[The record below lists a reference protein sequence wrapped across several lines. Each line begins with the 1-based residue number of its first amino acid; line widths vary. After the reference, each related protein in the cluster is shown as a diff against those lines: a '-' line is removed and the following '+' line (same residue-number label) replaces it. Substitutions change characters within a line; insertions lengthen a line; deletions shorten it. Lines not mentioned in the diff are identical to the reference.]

1 MQAVRVRMQLQS
13 IVMVPRS
20 WGLSTN
26 AGAIIVRKMVRL
38 ALLAKTSSWM
48 RSNEG
53 SPWLVEV
60 DVLAMSG
67 TSTKSKPDLSY
78 AAELQTRELYLVLNK
93 KKNQQ
98 HNQNLA
104 RMAA

>member
-60 DVLAMSG
+60 DVLAMAG
-67 TSTKSKPDLSY
+67 TGARSKPDLSY
-78 AAELQTRELYLVLNK
+78 AAELQTRELYLVLVDGMYLLR
-93 KKNQQ
+93 NQY
-98 HNQNLA
+98 LA